1 MGELERRRPD
11 LPPAVRAVTSPLAP
25 LAVGALAFVLVAIL
39 VNATAG
45 AVAALIAAGVV
56 FGAGRYVQRQL
67 PPGRGTN
74 PMSPAD
80 EMRALHGDVRRLAPG
95 DVVNYELVDWI
106 VERTMDFDQEGFRW
120 VEHMLT
126 DTESGRK
133 LWLSVEDDDGL
144 EVAIYERIR
153 NPDLIPDSRTLM
165 HDGVTYERDERGTAS
180 FATRDESGP
189 VDSGTVEYADYSD
202 GPRQLALERYGSAAT
217 WEASVGRVISEHELD
232 VYARGTR

>member
-11 LPPAVRAVTSPLAP
+11 TPAVRAVTSPLTP
-25 LAVGALAFVLVAIL
+25 LAVGAGAFVLVALL
-39 VNATAG
+39 VSTTAG
-45 AVAALIAAGVV
+45 VIAAIIAAGVA

-67 PPGRGTN
+67 PPGRGVR

-106 VERTMDFDQEGFRW
+106 VERTMDFDQDGFRW

-126 DTESGRK
+126 DTDTGRK
-133 LWLSVEDDDGL
+133 RWLSVEDDDGL

-153 NPDLIPDSRTLM
+153 NPDLTPDSRTLV
-165 HDGVTYERDERGTAS
+165 HDGVTYQRDERGTAS

-217 WEASVGRVISEHELD
+217 WEASVGKVISEHELD

>member
-1 MGELERRRPD
+1 MGELERRPD
-11 LPPAVRAVTSPLAP
+11 LPPAIRAASNPLTP
-25 LAVGALAFVLVAIL
+25 LAVGAGVFVLVALL
-39 VNATAG
+39 VSATAG
-45 AVAALIAAGVV
+45 AVAGLIAAAVA

-67 PPGRGTN
+67 PPARGTR

-80 EMRALHGDVRRLAPG
+80 ELRAVHGDVRRLAPG

-106 VERTMDFDQEGFRW
+106 VERTMSFDEGGAVW

-144 EVAIYERIR
+144 EVSIYERVR
-153 NPDLIPDSRTLM
+153 NADLTPDSRTLV
-165 HDGVTYERDERGTAS
+165 HDGVTYEREERGTAT

-189 VDSGTVEYADYSD
+189 VDSGTVEYADYSA
-202 GPRQLALERYGSAAT
+202 GSRQLALERYGSAST
-217 WEASVGRVISEHELD
+217 WEVSVGKVISEHELD
-232 VYARGTR
+232 VYARGSR